1 MKFIG
6 LDSVDEAILNLLIQN
21 ARASYTDIA
30 KEIGLTSA
38 AVKNRI
44 FALESKGIIDGYSVI
59 INPQRI
65 ENMSSVYLDIQAQP
79 CHLEAIIAMLEAD
92 ENITQ
97 IYLLSGS
104 GRLHVHGTFRTGEML
119 DSFLRKKLYPM
130 EGLLDVR
137 CDMIFSRIK
146 DTKVIRL

>member
-59 INPQRI
+59 INP
-65 ENMSSVYLDIQAQP
+65 
-79 CHLEAIIAMLEAD
+79 
-92 ENITQ
+92 
-97 IYLLSGS
+97 
-104 GRLHVHGTFRTGEML
+104 
-119 DSFLRKKLYPM
+119 
-130 EGLLDVR
+130 
-137 CDMIFSRIK
+137 
-146 DTKVIRL
+146 

>member
-6 LDSVDEAILNLLIQN
+6 LDKIDEAILNILINN
-21 ARASYTDIA
+21 ARISYTDIA

-44 FALESKGIIDGYSVI
+44 IALEGKGIIDGYSVI

-65 ENMSSVYLDIQAQP
+65 ENVVSVYLDIQVQP
-79 CHLEAIIAMLEAD
+79 HYLDNVIAMLEAD
-92 ENITQ
+92 EDITQ
-97 IYLLSGS
+97 IYLLSGPA
-104 GRLHVHGTFRTGEML
+104 RLHVHGIFRTSEML

-130 EGLLDVR
+130 DGLIDVR
-137 CDMIFSRIK
+137 CDTIFSRIK
-146 DTKVIRL
+146 DAKVIRL